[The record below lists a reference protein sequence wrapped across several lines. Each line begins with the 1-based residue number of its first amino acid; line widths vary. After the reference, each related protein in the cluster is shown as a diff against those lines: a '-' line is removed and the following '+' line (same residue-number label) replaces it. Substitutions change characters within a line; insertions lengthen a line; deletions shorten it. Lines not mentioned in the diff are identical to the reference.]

1 MAYCVCRTDKL
12 AGTYDVAALVNL
24 KLHANVENGNVVVIG
39 ARADGEREAYNSVT
53 PAADAKL
60 GQIAL
65 VCEPEVMYDERK
77 KNFNEFINEAGSI
90 VRGYVLHNGDEF
102 SITAEG
108 FDGTPKKGSVV
119 ELQAGLK
126 LSAVDS
132 ATGGSTTSI
141 GEITDVEG
149 DYFVIRVKA

>member
-1 MAYCVCRTDKL
+1 MAYCICRTDKL
-12 AGTYDVAALVNL
+12 AGTGDVAALVNL

-53 PAADAKL
+53 PTADAKL

-77 KNFNEFINEAGSI
+77 KNLNEFINEAGSI
-90 VRGYVLHNGDEF
+90 ARGYVLHNGDEF

-149 DYFVIRVKA
+149 EYFVIRVKA

>member
-12 AGTYDVAALVNL
+12 AGTHDDAALVNL

-53 PAADAKL
+53 PTADAKL

-77 KNFNEFINEAGSI
+77 KNLNEFINEAGSI
-90 VRGYVLHNGDEF
+90 TRGYVLHNGDEF